1 MSDHYSLIVRPDLSI
16 DLAMLMRL
24 AHRAAAQEHAAF
36 REIGATAW
44 TYRRCLSQAMHHAWG
59 FVQTRREIMQAERQQ
74 AAAPPRLDPVASI
87 RRELELLPY
96 REDYRAAQ
104 ARRRDLESALAQV
117 GAA

>member
-16 DLAMLMRL
+16 DRAMLFRI
-24 AHRAAAQEHAAF
+24 AHRAAAAEHAGF
-36 REIGATAW
+36 QEIRATAW

-59 FVQTRREIMQAERQQ
+59 FVQTRREIMQAEREQ
-74 AAAPPRLDPVASI
+74 APARLDPVASI

-104 ARRRDLESALAQV
+104 ARRRELETQLAQ